1 MTSVPTVEL
10 PCGENVPALGQGTW
24 GMGENRRER
33 EDEIAALRLGL
44 DLGMNLIDTAEMY
57 GDGGAEQVVAAAVA
71 GRRDEVFLVSK
82 VLPAHGS
89 RRGTI
94 AACERSLKRLE
105 TDRIDLY
112 LLHWLTG
119 DVDVAEAVEAF
130 AALVGAG
137 KIRHWGVSNF
147 DVDDMEELADLPNG
161 AAVAANQVMYN
172 LNRRGIEHDL
182 LPWCHR
188 RRIPIMAY
196 SPLDQGKLGRSCE
209 LGRLA
214 QHLGMSTSRLA
225 LAWQLRQEGIIA
237 IPKSASLACAR
248 EFRRDRGRAEQTG
261 SRGARS
267 RISAA
272 EAQGAA
278 GDDLSLQNAIAGWPP
293 RLQAAQTFTSL
304 I

>member
-1 MTSVPTVEL
+1 MTSIPTVQL
-10 PCGENVPALGQGTW
+10 PSGENVPALGQGTW

-119 DVDVAEAVEAF
+119 DVDVAEVVEAF
-130 AALVGAG
+130 CGA
-137 KIRHWGVSNF
+137 R
-147 DVDDMEELADLPNG
+147 
-161 AAVAANQVMYN
+161 
-172 LNRRGIEHDL
+172 RRGKDPPLGREQF
-182 LPWCHR
+182 R
-188 RRIPIMAY
+188 RRRH
-196 SPLDQGKLGRSCE
+196 G
-209 LGRLA
+209 
-214 QHLGMSTSRLA
+214 
-225 LAWQLRQEGIIA
+225 
-237 IPKSASLACAR
+237 
-248 EFRRDRGRAEQTG
+248 
-261 SRGARS
+261 GAR
-267 RISAA
+267 RSA
-272 EAQGAA
+272 ERCG
-278 GDDLSLQNAIAGWPP
+278 G
-293 RLQAAQTFTSL
+293 R
-304 I
+304 